1 MTRASI
7 ITTIA
12 FCVLAVVAAWWS
24 VTRYSSF
31 ARDPGL
37 APAYESAIRKTLE
50 RGLAGDS
57 TGVARLTEGSEPAAW
72 LSIAMRTDSTLVRAW
87 TDSAEPARVTRS
99 GDTTF
104 VFWGTRHARE
114 RCPWY
119 GELTA
124 GFIGTVTAPRLVR
137 LDSHC
142 IPIAPITFDSGS
154 PP

>member
-1 MTRASI
+1 MTRAPI
-7 ITTIA
+7 VTAIA
-12 FCVLAVVAAWWS
+12 FCALAAVGAWWS
-24 VTRYSSF
+24 ISRYSSF

-37 APAYESAIRKTLE
+37 APAYESAIRTALE

-57 TGVARLTEGSEPAAW
+57 AGLARVTDGSQPAAW

-87 TDSAEPARVTRS
+87 TDRAEPARVTRS
-99 GDTTF
+99 GDTTL
-104 VFWGTRHARE
+104 VFWRTRHSRE
-114 RCPWY
+114 RCAGY

-124 GFIGTVTAPRLVR
+124 GFTGTATAPRLVR

-142 IPIAPITFDSGS
+142 ILIAPITFDSGS